1 MNNLNIVYVS
11 INDLKP
17 SEYNPRKWNESQIN
31 SLKESITRFGMVDP
45 VICNNTPE
53 RMNVVIGG
61 HFRLKV
67 AKELGYTEMP
77 VVYLTIPDLEK
88 EKELNIRLNKNVGEF
103 DFSLLKD
110 FTEEFLSDV
119 GFSTSELDEIF
130 DIDPT
135 PEVFDLQ
142 KELDKMNIKEI
153 KVQKGDKYELDGSIL
168 MCGDS
173 TIEADMLKLMDG
185 AKADMV
191 MTDPPYILDYL
202 RGKTKQKDGVTVG
215 FGAKKNR
222 RYLETETLPE
232 NFTELWMHN
241 VAKVAA
247 KDFSIIC
254 YENWKNIRVIWGIGR
269 QTSSYMEKLG
279 IRTALEFANK
289 DQYWVESHFSKPY
302 QELWKE
308 LRGERALTLKTGER
322 KPYVSL
328 MRTRTFTPPRS
339 DRKFIIAEL
348 SRHVE
353 VVCAR
358 AREHGL
364 AGRSISFFL
373 KTQGF
378 KYVGLNLRLSRTT
391 NIPEE
396 VLSLVLSKFGELY
409 DEHTL
414 YRAAGV
420 TISDLTSVA
429 ARQLDLFDTTLRIE
443 RLVKIYKEV
452 DELNVKHGKTLVH
465 LASSTHLFHK
475 EKATKTSL
483 NDESFARIGIPFI
496 GTVN

>member
-1 MNNLNIVYVS
+1 MRLP
-11 INDLKP
+11 LKMTY
-17 SEYNPRKWNESQIN
+17 EEIAL
-31 SLKESITRFGMVDP
+31 SLKKTLRE
-45 VICNNTPE
+45 
-53 RMNVVIGG
+53 
-61 HFRLKV
+61 
-67 AKELGYTEMP
+67 ELGMTFSIGVAP
-77 VVYLTIPDLEK
+77 TKVLAKIASNFKKPDGLTIIP
-88 EKELNIRLNKNVGEF
+88 G
-103 DFSLLKD
+103 KD
-110 FTEEFLSDV
+110 IETFLAKFPIGDV
-119 GFSTSELDEIF
+119 
-130 DIDPT
+130 
-135 PEVFDLQ
+135 
-142 KELDKMNIKEI
+142 
-153 KVQKGDKYELDGSIL
+153 
-168 MCGDS
+168 
-173 TIEADMLKLMDG
+173 
-185 AKADMV
+185 
-191 MTDPPYILDYL
+191 
-202 RGKTKQKDGVTVG
+202 
-215 FGAKKNR
+215 
-222 RYLETETLPE
+222 
-232 NFTELWMHN
+232 
-241 VAKVAA
+241 
-247 KDFSIIC
+247 
-254 YENWKNIRVIWGIGR
+254 WGIGR

-443 RLVKIYKEV
+443 RLEKIYKEV